1 MKRREENSDPEK
13 AHMRCK
19 MDFSIEFQGLDKFY
33 NRTTEV
39 IAIPPSFNSLNEKLA
54 HGSFSNLEIQN
65 EIGEAVRSPIP
76 LGSFL

>member
-19 MDFSIEFQGLDKFY
+19 MDLGLDKFY